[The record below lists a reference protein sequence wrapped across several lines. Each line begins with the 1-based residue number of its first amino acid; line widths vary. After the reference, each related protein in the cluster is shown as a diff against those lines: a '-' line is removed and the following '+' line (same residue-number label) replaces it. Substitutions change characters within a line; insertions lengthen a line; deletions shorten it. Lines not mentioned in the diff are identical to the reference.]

1 MSVEILIFLI
11 IIGVLIVLLSLNSV
25 FRDYIRQYKVDFKN
39 LQKSLDD
46 IKLKLRDLEQKDIN
60 IVKEKVK
67 LEPEIQKVKETP
79 PVSQAITVDK
89 EKVIYSESTLNKE
102 EEEGNAKLLKQAE
115 LEKQRR
121 NEKVQAA
128 IAAKIALQKQQA
140 QQVKVEEKEPKK
152 SFFDKYPDLEKFIG
166 ENLINKIGI
175 VILILGLGFL
185 VKYAIDKNW
194 INEVGRVAI
203 GILSAGALIGLAHKL
218 RKDYK
223 SFSSVLIGGGLA
235 LLYFTISLAFHT
247 EGYPLYQQQATSFI
261 ILVVITIFA
270 VFLAIT
276 YNRVEIAVLAIIGG
290 FASPILLSNGS
301 GNYIILFS
309 YTMLLNVG
317 MLVLSYFKKWRLVN
331 IVAFILTVIL
341 FSLWLTSELFEE
353 NYTTFNG
360 AILFATG
367 FYIIF
372 FLMNIIYNVKYNLKF
387 KIGDIS
393 LLLSNTFIYF
403 SLVMVMLYYIS
414 DGKYMGI
421 FSILLALFNFA
432 FAFYV
437 NKRQKTDKT
446 LLYLLIG
453 LVFTFITLAIPLQ
466 LDGNYITLFWSVESV
481 LLLWL
486 SQKSD
491 FKIMKTASFIVLV
504 LMLVSIVM
512 DWQNYDI
519 IGYYS
524 DGYVKELNLIFN
536 KIFITTLVSVVSLV
550 ATFLLLKK
558 EKDGKFISIKF
569 YRLTVI
575 ALLVIVGFVGGILEV
590 NYQAYHYFLEK
601 TSQNVVLITYNALF
615 ILFLLLFAHK
625 QNNKELSIITVFL
638 STLFIAIFLFSL
650 SNDFAKSVLNVV
662 RGEEMLTTPLLIFR
676 WVSVFAV
683 YAISFLL
690 FKLFKK
696 VNSFFTID
704 ISKASMALLV
714 ITIIFTLSADLD
726 AIGILI
732 MKNTDVLAHTQKTGY
747 AILWGVSSFLLMII
761 GMKRKRQSLR
771 VFSLIL
777 FAITIIKLFAY
788 DISEISDGGKII
800 AFIFLGILLLVISFM
815 YQKLKKL
822 ISNDKND

>member
-25 FRDYIRQYKVDFKN
+25 FRDYIRQYKDDFKN

-79 PVSQAITVDK
+79 PVSQPITVDK

-387 KIGDIS
+387 KRSPCSATIESSKSFLRI
-393 LLLSNTFIYF
+393 LLS
-403 SLVMVMLYYIS
+403 L
-414 DGKYMGI
+414 
-421 FSILLALFNFA
+421 
-432 FAFYV
+432 
-437 NKRQKTDKT
+437 
-446 LLYLLIG
+446 
-453 LVFTFITLAIPLQ
+453 
-466 LDGNYITLFWSVESV
+466 
-481 LLLWL
+481 
-486 SQKSD
+486 
-491 FKIMKTASFIVLV
+491 
-504 LMLVSIVM
+504 
-512 DWQNYDI
+512 
-519 IGYYS
+519 
-524 DGYVKELNLIFN
+524 
-536 KIFITTLVSVVSLV
+536 
-550 ATFLLLKK
+550 
-558 EKDGKFISIKF
+558 
-569 YRLTVI
+569 
-575 ALLVIVGFVGGILEV
+575 
-590 NYQAYHYFLEK
+590 
-601 TSQNVVLITYNALF
+601 
-615 ILFLLLFAHK
+615 
-625 QNNKELSIITVFL
+625 
-638 STLFIAIFLFSL
+638 
-650 SNDFAKSVLNVV
+650 
-662 RGEEMLTTPLLIFR
+662 
-676 WVSVFAV
+676 
-683 YAISFLL
+683 
-690 FKLFKK
+690 
-696 VNSFFTID
+696 
-704 ISKASMALLV
+704 
-714 ITIIFTLSADLD
+714 
-726 AIGILI
+726 
-732 MKNTDVLAHTQKTGY
+732 
-747 AILWGVSSFLLMII
+747 
-761 GMKRKRQSLR
+761 
-771 VFSLIL
+771 
-777 FAITIIKLFAY
+777 
-788 DISEISDGGKII
+788 
-800 AFIFLGILLLVISFM
+800 
-815 YQKLKKL
+815 KLKYTSL
-822 ISNDKND
+822 